1 MACSQTAFV
10 HLALAGMAVL
20 SLPPLGAASPLHSHT
35 SQNQTSSNDKSS
47 SPGGMTMEVLSPKD
61 NQDISPY
68 LSKLCIEVKQGWLS
82 VMPVEVHP
90 KKRGI
95 VAVRFSL
102 SRDGKFDT
110 QFPLVV
116 ETSSGDKTLDKAAK
130 AAVLSA
136 APFRKLPK
144 SFSGTRVD
152 LRFTFY
158 YNLPVPSPTTA
169 QMPPH

>member
-1 MACSQTAFV
+1 
-10 HLALAGMAVL
+10 
-20 SLPPLGAASPLHSHT
+20 
-35 SQNQTSSNDKSS
+35 
-47 SPGGMTMEVLSPKD
+47 MTMEVLSPKD
-61 NQDISPY
+61 NQDLSPY

-102 SRDGKFDT
+102 SGDGKFDK

-116 ETSSGDKTLDKAAK
+116 EASSGDKTLDKAAR

-144 SFSGTRVD
+144 AFSGTRLD

-158 YNLPVPSPTTA
+158 YNLPLPSSTTA